1 MHKGCQNWIWR
12 NPWYFKNYQ
21 SRRCFSLKKYQH
33 YAKTPPAFVQ
43 TDGGSTIDL
52 WKMPVP
58 PLEVCRPLVALASV
72 DDSHHDKKNLAS
84 QAGETKKTAP
94 RERCGLSSF
103 AFYFEAVLSKPL
115 APDQKT
121 KLRWALCDESRHRYA
136 YLLNVTAPETHS
148 A

>member
-1 MHKGCQNWIWR
+1 MTLFTEKKISK
-12 NPWYFKNYQ
+12 P
-21 SRRCFSLKKYQH
+21 SRR
-33 YAKTPPAFVQ
+33 
-43 TDGGSTIDL
+43 
-52 WKMPVP
+52 
-58 PLEVCRPLVALASV
+58 
-72 DDSHHDKKNLAS
+72 N
-84 QAGETKKTAP
+84 KKTAP
-94 RERCGLSSF
+94 RVRCGLSSF